1 MAEKR
6 KASPRAGPHDG
17 PHDGQRRIKRREMAS
32 VERGSKGGSPQAPA
46 LPLSQPFTAS
56 KPSMSS
62 ISSKVTIPG
71 QPNKPLD
78 QSPCPVELLHGP
90 RTAAKTI
97 QIFDHLIAY
106 YQRQIVKTTMAQ
118 TSDIF

>member
-6 KASPRAGPHDG
+6 KATPKAD
-17 PHDGQRRIKRREMAS
+17 PHDGQRRIKRKEMAS
-32 VERGSKGGSPQAPA
+32 VERESKGESPQAPT
-46 LPLSQPFTAS
+46 LPLSQPLTVS

-62 ISSKVTIPG
+62 ISPKVTIPE
-71 QPNKPLD
+71 QPSRSLD

-90 RTAAKTI
+90 RTAAKAI

-106 YQRQIVKTTMAQ
+106 YQRQMVKTTRAQ
-118 TSDIF
+118 ISDIF